1 VGILSLLLVNHLKG
15 IYMQFKTKIRYTAT
29 LVAGAL
35 SMTTIP
41 LANAAS
47 VSIVNPG
54 FEKGFTSDSWIDTDP
69 SAISSDER
77 SGAKA
82 AKITGSGGKF
92 EQDVVVQAN
101 TDYVLTAYIAGYGKI
116 GASVN
121 GTRYT
126 RTGGG
131 DDYEQVSVSFN
142 SGSATSITIFGN
154 YYNKEGR
161 FDDFALESVEAS
173 DPAESATCTSNAA
186 LVIDSAAD
194 NGTNDGHGPENTIDK
209 DTTDDSRWSS
219 QGVGKTIT
227 YDLGSQATVKELE
240 VKWYKGNTRS
250 SYFDIHTS
258 TNNSNWTSVLSGGI
272 SSGGDSSYE
281 TIDVTDT
288 EARYVRITGA
298 GNSTGSTWNSIIET
312 KILGCSDGS
321 TVGPVDPVDPD
332 PVDPEP
338 IVSGDAEYPSDL
350 MRNYNQWKITYP
362 DGVEDK
368 TLFEAKNEYFY
379 VNDQGNGI
387 VFRAPVRSNN
397 GTTPNSDYIRSELRE
412 RTADGKSDIYWTTSG
427 THVAYAKQ
435 AITHLPLVKDH
446 LVATQI
452 HGNKADGIDD
462 AMVLRLEGE
471 HLFLSFN
478 GGKLRSNLTVSDNYQ
493 LGTVHEVIFEVIDGK
508 HYVYYSEDG
517 KLNAAY
523 TAGNASQYLVK
534 DGASSYV
541 MDLDYD
547 QSYFKIGNYTQTNAE
562 EEGSSTDDE
571 DNYGEVVVYDFW
583 VNHE

>member
-1 VGILSLLLVNHLKG
+1 
-15 IYMQFKTKIRYTAT
+15 MQFKTKIRYTVA

-35 SMTTIP
+35 SMTAIP
-41 LANAAS
+41 VVNAAS

-54 FEKGFTSDSWIDTDP
+54 FEDGFNTDSWIDTDP

-82 AKITGSGGKF
+82 AKITGTGGKF
-92 EQDVVVQAN
+92 EQDVAVQAN

-116 GASVN
+116 GATVS

-142 SGSATSITIFGN
+142 SGSATSVTIFGN

-161 FDDFALESVEAS
+161 FDDFSLESVGTT
-173 DPAESATCTSNAA
+173 DPVESQTCTSNAA
-186 LVIDSAAD
+186 LVIASAID

-209 DTTDDSRWSS
+209 DTTDESRWSS
-219 QGVGKTIT
+219 QGLGKTIT
-227 YDLGSQATVKELE
+227 YDLGSQTSVKELA
-240 VKWYKGNTRS
+240 VQWYKGNARS

-258 TNNSNWTSVLSGGI
+258 TNKSDWNSVLSGGI
-272 SSGGDSSYE
+272 SSGADASYE

-288 EARYVRITGA
+288 EARYVRITGT
-298 GNSTGSTWNSIIET
+298 GNSTGSTWNSIVET
-312 KILGCSDGS
+312 KILGCTDGS
-321 TVGPVDPVDPD
+321 TVDPIDPVDSD

-338 IVSGDAEYPSDL
+338 IVSGNAEYPSDL
-350 MRNYNQWKITYP
+350 MSNYNQWKITYP

-379 VNDQGNGI
+379 VNDEGNGI
-387 VFRAPVRSNN
+387 VFKAPVRSNN

-427 THVAYAKQ
+427 THVAYSKQ
-435 AITHLPLVKDH
+435 AITHLPLVKNH

-452 HGNKADGIDD
+452 HGSKADGIDD
-462 AMVLRLEGE
+462 AMVLRVEGE

-478 GGKLRSNLTVSDNYQ
+478 GGKLRSDLTVKDDYT

-523 TAGNASQYLVK
+523 TSGNASQYLVK

-562 EEGSSTDDE
+562 EEGSATDDK

-583 VNHE
+583 VDHE